1 MTTDTITEPVE
12 KLSKIVRKPR
22 SKNVIVVGEWKDSTF
37 TATERQPEGMTDLN
51 AARAWVL
58 KNMKPGRYEFIRRAP
73 GCVRLSEQTLI
84 KATVEG

>member
-1 MTTDTITEPVE
+1 MTDDTTPVE
-12 KLSKIVRKPR
+12 KLSKVVRKPR
-22 SKNVIVVGEWKDSTF
+22 AKSVIVVGEWTGSVF
-37 TATERQPEGMTDLN
+37 AASEQQPDNMTDIN

-84 KATVEG
+84 KATVEE